1 MVKIV
6 ERSAMEIRS
15 GPVRAIFPQ
24 EGNEMTR
31 QKVSKHDSLECAAE
45 LFTATLRQPWKT
57 VPLAHE

>member
-24 EGNEMTR
+24 GGNEKR
-31 QKVSKHDSLECAAE
+31 L
-45 LFTATLRQPWKT
+45 
-57 VPLAHE
+57 